1 VLHQRAGRDIS
12 LRWPMNSVSA
22 RPKIL
27 GVAHLA
33 VWVSDVQK
41 TCAFYR
47 DLLGYGE
54 WQVETTTGAPAATC
68 IKINDRQFVELYP
81 GLPADADRLHHFAFY
96 VDDAEAMRAYL
107 AARGV
112 VVPDR
117 VTRAPDGT
125 SQVSVQD
132 PEGHAVTFVQYTPD
146 SRVVRETGKLLGE
159 DRLALRMSHV
169 GFLVGELAP
178 TLRFY
183 CDILGFTETWRGAHR
198 TSETL
203 SWINLQLP
211 DSNDYVELMLYSD
224 KPPPTERGLEHHL
237 CLEVPDVAVAHQR
250 LESRPARKNYVREI
264 APRTGSNRK
273 RQLNLWDPDGTRVEV
288 MEANTIDG
296 APAPSST
303 MPLPRAGLK
312 TVR

>member
-1 VLHQRAGRDIS
+1 LKITGWLDGIAVVNQ
-12 LRWPMNSVSA
+12 PN

-33 VWVSDVQK
+33 VWVSDVEQ
-41 TCAFYR
+41 TRRFYR
-47 DLLGYGE
+47 DLLGYQGA
-54 WQVETTTGAPAATC
+54 WQVQNPDGSLALAC
-68 IKINDRQFVELYP
+68 IKINDRQFVELHP
-81 GLPADADRLHHFAFY
+81 GLKPGEDRLHHFAFY
-96 VDDAEAMRAYL
+96 VDDAERMRAYL

-112 VVPDR
+112 AVPTQ
-117 VTRAPDGT
+117 VTRARIGT
-125 SQVSVQD
+125 TYVSVKD
-132 PEGHAVTFVQYTPD
+132 PEGHTVEFVEYTPD
-146 SRVVRETGKLLGE
+146 SRVARETGKLMGD
-159 DRLALRMSHV
+159 DRLSLRMSHV

-178 TLRFY
+178 TMRFY
-183 CDILGFTETWRGAHR
+183 CDILGFAETWRGAHR

-203 SWINLQLP
+203 SWVNLQLP

-224 KPPPTERGLEHHL
+224 KPPPNERGLEHHL
-237 CLEVPDVAVAHQR
+237 CLEVPDVTIAHQR
-250 LESRPARKNYVREI
+250 LEGRPARKDYPREI

-273 RQLNLWDPDGTRVEV
+273 RQLNLYDPDGTRVEV
-288 MEANTIDG
+288 MEANTVDG